1 MDVYIESPLT
11 NEFKQSLECLIQ
23 SNNDVETIEHHK
35 WKPRR
40 FMGFIL
46 DIILR
51 DIINGKKSSLIKEIE
66 DTLSEDY
73 QYLRTLAED
82 MREQINDTFTM
93 GCGVEIAF
101 TVTELSFM
109 GTLIKLKIEVS
120 DEL

>member
-73 QYLRTLAED
+73 QYLRTLADD

-93 GCGVEIAF
+93 GCGVEISF

>member
-11 NEFKQSLECLIQ
+11 RTYKQSLECLIQ
-23 SNNDVETIEHHK
+23 ANSDVEAVEHHK

-46 DIILR
+46 NIILR

-73 QYLRTLAED
+73 AYLCTLAAD
-82 MREQINDTFTM
+82 IREQINDAITM
-93 GCGVEIAF
+93 GCGIEIAF

-109 GTLIKLKIEVS
+109 GELIKMTIEVS